1 MLPPALQD
9 EDVMRSRLREWKQ
22 QDLSKVMPPQP
33 LADATPPTPHPFC
46 PFAARVEA
54 AGPVPGATRP
64 LSRRILPLPWA
75 TLSAAPRDMRSQ
87 WRGACLSWWLE
98 LVLTR

>member
-33 LADATPPTPHPFC
+33 LADAAPPTQHPFSLIS
-46 PFAARVEA
+46 ARVEA

-64 LSRRILPLPWA
+64 LSRRMLLLPWA
-75 TLSAAPRDMRSQ
+75 KLSAAPHYVHSQ
-87 WRGACLSWWLE
+87 WHGACPSW
-98 LVLTR
+98 